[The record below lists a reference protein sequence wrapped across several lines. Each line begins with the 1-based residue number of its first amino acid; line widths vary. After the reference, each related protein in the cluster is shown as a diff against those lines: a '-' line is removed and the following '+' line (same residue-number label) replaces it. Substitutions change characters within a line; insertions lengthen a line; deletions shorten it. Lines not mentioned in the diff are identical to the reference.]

1 MFAGDAQLGALSRSA
16 ACAALPL
23 STEHYLDFITEDR
36 TQAQNRYETPVI
48 LQCSPPVRVSPQ
60 GDERAAATAPDNLG
74 RPFRP

>member
-1 MFAGDAQLGALSRSA
+1 LVFAGDAQLGALSRSA

-48 LQCSPPVRVSPQ
+48 LQCSHPFELALKVMKGPPLPRQ
-60 GDERAAATAPDNLG
+60 TT
-74 RPFRP
+74 